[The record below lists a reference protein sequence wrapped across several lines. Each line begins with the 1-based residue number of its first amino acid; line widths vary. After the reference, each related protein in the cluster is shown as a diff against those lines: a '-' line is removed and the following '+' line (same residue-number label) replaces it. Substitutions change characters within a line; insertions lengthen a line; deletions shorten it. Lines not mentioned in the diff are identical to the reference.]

1 MKVTSTRVRLL
12 KGKGISAI
20 ASVTID
26 NELIINDIRVYKKHG
41 RLDIRLPNSDNAKR
55 YGQYSIIPDEQLYK
69 SIEKAIDEKIKALEK
84 DVRAEHCVINR
95 TMLY

>member
-41 RLDIRLPNSDNAKR
+41 RLDIRLPNSGNAKR
-55 YGQYSIIPDEQLYK
+55 YGQYSIIP
-69 SIEKAIDEKIKALEK
+69 DEKIKALEK